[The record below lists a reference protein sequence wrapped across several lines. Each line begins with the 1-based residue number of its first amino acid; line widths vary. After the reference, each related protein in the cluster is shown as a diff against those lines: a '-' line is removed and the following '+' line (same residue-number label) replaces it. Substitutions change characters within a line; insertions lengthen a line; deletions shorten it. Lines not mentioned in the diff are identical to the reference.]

1 MQATWMSMHGYE
13 ILFRFCKMLC
23 EVGGKE
29 GLWWWQNPYQPKR
42 WKITLNIMTR
52 TWETNKKAKTQQW
65 TPQWTLAKQPWRWE
79 NDDEHHVKNLKLT
92 KQKGKE
98 TMINT
103 SMTNTFGK
111 KRRDNEQRMIQIEEL
126 DLILP

>member
-13 ILFRFCKMLC
+13 IFFRFCKMLC
-23 EVGGKE
+23 EVSGKE
-29 GLWWWQNPYQPKR
+29 GLWWWQNAYQPKR

-52 TWETNKKAKTQQW
+52 TWETNKKARTQQW